1 LIVPVVQRGGWLA
14 RRQRGAGRIDP
25 LCWIA
30 VARRILVWG
39 AIAALVAVVAFGI
52 VLAIALRP
60 AHIKALVV
68 RGVAEHLHMDA
79 AIDHVEVGLLPR
91 PHISGSGL
99 ALRQP
104 HRPDLPPFI
113 RIEHFSVN
121 IGPLSILRKHVN
133 TVYAEGLTI
142 AVPPSD
148 SRGGL
153 PGQNGTGGGMSDV
166 IVDHFIT
173 KNAELRFVPR
183 ESDDTPLVFAIASL
197 AVDDVGFGL
206 AMPFKAQLTNPVPEG
221 RVDATGRIGPWDAD
235 TGSLTPLEGEY
246 TFTHAD
252 LSTINGI
259 GGTLESTGA
268 FKGTLT
274 AIDVKGRATV
284 PDFSLDLG
292 GRPQQLTAEFQTVVD
307 GTDGSTTLKRV
318 DATMAKTPMIVTG
331 AIRNLPGPGNHA
343 VDLQVQVDDGRIE
356 DLLALVIDAP
366 KPVMVG
372 DVRFKAQF
380 SLPPGPTRVRNRL
393 KLSGTFGLANTT
405 FTGGQVQE
413 KIVELSRRSQ
423 GKDKDDPM
431 PRVVTNLRG
440 RFALANAR
448 ARLTGLTFQVPGA
461 SVNLNGTYGIASGAM
476 DFHGTL
482 TMQASV
488 SDAVGGFKSIFIKP
502 FNRLFRGKHAG
513 AVVPIKITGTRDAP
527 KFGLEVGRI
536 FKKDKK

>member
-1 LIVPVVQRGGWLA
+1 
-14 RRQRGAGRIDP
+14 
-25 LCWIA
+25 
-30 VARRILVWG
+30 VARRLLLWG
-39 AIAALVAVVAFGI
+39 AITALAALAVFGI
-52 VLAIALRP
+52 VLAVLLRP
-60 AHIKALVV
+60 AHIKSLLVH
-68 RGVAEHLHMDA
+68 GAAEHLHMDA
-79 AIDHVEVGLLPR
+79 AVDHVEVGLLPR
-91 PHISGSGL
+91 PHVSGTGL

-104 HRPDLPPFI
+104 NRPDLPPFI
-113 RIEHFSVN
+113 RIERFSVN
-121 IGPLSILRKHVN
+121 IGPLSILRKHVD
-133 TVYAEGLTI
+133 TVFAEGLKI

-153 PGQNGTGGGMSDV
+153 PGGGNGGGMSDV
-166 IVDHFIT
+166 IVDHFVT

-197 AVDDVGFGL
+197 SVDDVGFGL
-206 AMPFKAQLTNPVPEG
+206 PMPFTARLTNPVPEG
-221 RVDATGRIGPWDAD
+221 LVDATGSIGPWNADA
-235 TGSLTPLEGEY
+235 GSETPLEGQY

-268 FKGTLT
+268 FQGTLT
-274 AIDVKGRATV
+274 AIDVKGHATV
-284 PDFSLDLG
+284 PDFNLDLG
-292 GRPQQLTAEFQTVVD
+292 GQPQPLTADFETVVD

-318 DATMAKTPMIVTG
+318 DAVMARTPMTVTG
-331 AIRNLPGPGNHA
+331 AIRNLAGPGNHA

-356 DLLALVIDAP
+356 DLLALVIDSQ

-372 DVRFKAQF
+372 DVRFKADF

-405 FTGGQVQE
+405 FSGGQVQE
-413 KIVELSRRSQ
+413 KIAELSRRSQ
-423 GKDKDDPM
+423 GKDEDDPM
-431 PRVVTNLRG
+431 PRVVTDLSG

-461 SVNLNGTYGIASGAM
+461 RVKLNGTYGIATGAL

-482 TMQASV
+482 TMQTSASN
-488 SDAVGGFKSIFIKP
+488 AVGGFKSIFIKP
-502 FNRLFRGKHAG
+502 FDWMFRGKNAG
-513 AVVPIKITGTRDAP
+513 SVIPIKITGTRDAP

-536 FKKDKK
+536 FNKDGK

>member
-1 LIVPVVQRGGWLA
+1 
-14 RRQRGAGRIDP
+14 
-25 LCWIA
+25 
-30 VARRILVWG
+30 VARRLFLWG
-39 AIAALVAVVAFGI
+39 TIAALAAVAIFAI
-52 VLAIALRP
+52 VLAVVLRP
-60 AHIKALVV
+60 AHIKALLV

-79 AIDHVEVGLLPR
+79 AVDHVEVGLLPR
-91 PHISGSGL
+91 PHVTGSGL

-121 IGPLSILRKHVN
+121 IGPLSILRKHVE
-133 TVYAEGLTI
+133 TVYADGLKI

-153 PGQNGTGGGMSDV
+153 PGQNGSGGGGMSDV
-166 IVDHFIT
+166 IVDHFVT
-173 KNAELRFVPR
+173 GNAELRFVPR

-197 AVDDVGFGL
+197 TVDDIGFGL
-206 AMPFKAQLTNPVPEG
+206 AMPFKAQLTNPVPQG
-221 RVDATGRIGPWDAD
+221 LVNATGRIGPWNADA
-235 TGSLTPLEGEY
+235 GPQTPLQGEY

-259 GGTLESTGA
+259 GGTLESNGSFA
-268 FKGTLT
+268 GTLT
-274 AIDVKGRATV
+274 AINVKGHATV
-284 PDFSLDLG
+284 PDFNLDLG
-292 GRPQQLTAEFQTVVD
+292 GRPQPLTADFETIVD
-307 GTDGSTTLKRV
+307 GTDGSTTLKHV
-318 DATMAKTPMIVTG
+318 EATMASTPMTVTG
-331 AIRNLPGPGNHA
+331 AIRNLAGPGNHA
-343 VDLQVQVDDGRIE
+343 VDLQVQVDQGRIE
-356 DLLALVIDAP
+356 DLLALVIDTP

-372 DVRFKAQF
+372 DVRFNAAF

-405 FTGGQVQE
+405 FAGGQVQE
-413 KIVELSRRSQ
+413 KITELSRRSQ
-423 GKDKDDPM
+423 GKDKDEAM
-431 PRVVTNLRG
+431 PPVVTDLRG

-448 ARLTGLTFQVPGA
+448 ATLTGLAFQVPGA
-461 SVNLNGTYGIASGAM
+461 SVKLNGTYGLASGAM

-488 SDAVGGFKSIFIKP
+488 SDAVGGVKSIFIKP
-502 FNRLFRGKHAG
+502 FNWMFRGKHAG

-536 FKKDKK
+536 FK